1 MIDNRIGTQS
11 AHNCCTL
18 LYTNSCGQHCIVC
31 YFYLLES
38 HRVLPDFC
46 MCRENL
52 LTLQVLPALA
62 MRGTR
67 WIIGVLAAVAVA
79 SCGIAR
85 RMPAV
90 REPEAPI
97 IPPLTDSVE
106 IARTRARAQAVMDS
120 IDRVHQSGVILPP
133 EPGLAIKPQ
142 MQNAPPASRELVDEL
157 LDYAKT
163 FIGVPY
169 SLGASGPE
177 RFDCSGFT
185 SYVFREFGYYLPHNS
200 VMQSQQSIAVE
211 SFSDLRKGDLVFFG
225 SRGNIREIGHVGIV
239 VDVDLNRGMF
249 SFIHASSS
257 NGVEIQRSTSPYFMM
272 RYMGAG
278 RVLKEE

>member
-1 MIDNRIGTQS
+1 MK
-11 AHNCCTL
+11 
-18 LYTNSCGQHCIVC
+18 
-31 YFYLLES
+31 
-38 HRVLPDFC
+38 
-46 MCRENL
+46 
-52 LTLQVLPALA
+52 
-62 MRGTR
+62 GTR

-85 RMPAV
+85 PTASV
-90 REPEAPI
+90 REPDAPI

-120 IDRVHQSGVILPP
+120 IDRVHQAGVIPPP
-133 EPGLAIKPQ
+133 ETGLAIKPER
-142 MQNAPPASRELVDEL
+142 QNAPVASRELVDEL

-169 SLGASGPE
+169 RLGASGPDL
-177 RFDCSGFT
+177 FDCSGFT
-185 SYVFREFGYYLPHNS
+185 SYVYREFGYYLPHNS
-200 VMQSQQSIAVE
+200 VMQQKDSKPVE

-225 SRGNIREIGHVGIV
+225 ARNNIRSIGHVGIV
-239 VDVDLNRGMF
+239 VDVDLERGMF
-249 SFIHASSS
+249 RFIHASTS

>member
-1 MIDNRIGTQS
+1 M
-11 AHNCCTL
+11 
-18 LYTNSCGQHCIVC
+18 
-31 YFYLLES
+31 
-38 HRVLPDFC
+38 PDFC

-52 LTLQVLPALA
+52 LTLQALPTFA
-62 MRGTR
+62 MRGIR
-67 WIIGVLAAVAVA
+67 WIIGILAVMAVT
-79 SCGIAR
+79 SCGMVR
-85 RMPAV
+85 RTPAV
-90 REPEAPI
+90 RERATHKTDAPI
-97 IPPLTDSVE
+97 IPPLTDSID

-120 IDRVHQSGVILPP
+120 IDRVHSGVILP
-133 EPGLAIKPQ
+133 EEEGLAIKPER
-142 MQNAPPASRELVDEL
+142 QNAPVASRELVDEL

-225 SRGNIREIGHVGIV
+225 ARNNIRSIGHVGIV
-239 VDVDLNRGMF
+239 VDVDLERGMF
-249 SFIHASSS
+249 RFIHASTS